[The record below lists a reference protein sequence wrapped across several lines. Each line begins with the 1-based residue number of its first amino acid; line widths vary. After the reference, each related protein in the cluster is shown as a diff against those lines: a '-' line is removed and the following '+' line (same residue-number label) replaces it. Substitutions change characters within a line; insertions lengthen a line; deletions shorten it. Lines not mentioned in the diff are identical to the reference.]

1 VTAGLRN
8 ELEKRNDIVLTTDES
23 ILTTEI
29 TKPKHIEVD
38 SVVFSTHSKLGSPD
52 AMRVTYEA
60 LPRNYS
66 QWILFEHKGYARQK
80 AKSWWMRGGGKSP
93 IPKTVA
99 EALERAP
106 VELRKIVGID
116 VRTIGKYPEVI
127 KLHFGEGVKE
137 QPAAAPKRTTTNA
150 A

>member
-1 VTAGLRN
+1 MN
-8 ELEKRNDIVLTTDES
+8 TTDAP

-29 TKPKHIEVD
+29 TKPKHIKVD
-38 SVVFSTHSKLGSPD
+38 NVIFSTHSKLGSPD

-60 LPRNYS
+60 LPTNYS
-66 QWILFEHKGYARQK
+66 EWICFEHKGYGRQK
-80 AKSWWMRGGGKSP
+80 AKSWWGRAGGKSP

-106 VELRKIVGID
+106 VELRKFVGID
-116 VRTIGKYPEVI
+116 VRNNGKYPEVTRRY
-127 KLHFGEGVKE
+127 FGEGVNE
-137 QPAAAPKRTTTNA
+137 QLAAAPKRTTTNA

>member
-1 VTAGLRN
+1 MDLLRAQ
-8 ELEKRNDIVLTTDES
+8 RIRAAES
-23 ILTTEI
+23 KIL
-29 TKPKHIEVD
+29 V
-38 SVVFSTHSKLGSPD
+38 GR
-52 AMRVTYEA
+52 A
-60 LPRNYS
+60 
-66 QWILFEHKGYARQK
+66 
-80 AKSWWMRGGGKSP
+80 GGKSP
-93 IPKTVA
+93 MPKTVA

-127 KLHFGEGVKE
+127 KLHFGEGVNE

>member
-1 VTAGLRN
+1 MESR
-8 ELEKRNDIVLTTDES
+8 TTDAP
-23 ILTTEI
+23 TA
-29 TKPKHIEVD
+29 PKHIQVD
-38 SVVFSTHSKLGSPD
+38 SVRFERHSKLGHPD

-60 LPRNYS
+60 LPKNYS
-66 QWILFEHKGYARQK
+66 EWICFEHKAYGRQK
-80 AKSWWMRGGGKSP
+80 AKSWWMRAGGKSP
-93 IPKTVA
+93 IPRTLA

-116 VRTIGKYPEVI
+116 VRNNGKYPEVI
-127 KLHFGEGVKE
+127 KLHFGEGVNE